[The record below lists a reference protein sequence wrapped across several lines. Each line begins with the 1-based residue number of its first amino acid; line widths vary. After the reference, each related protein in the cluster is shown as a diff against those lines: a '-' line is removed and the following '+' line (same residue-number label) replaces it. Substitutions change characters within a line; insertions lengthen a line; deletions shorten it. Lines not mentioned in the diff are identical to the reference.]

1 LRRLALVAPILVL
14 LAAATPARASFAH
27 TVVPGETLWS
37 IAMQDGLAPSSLA
50 AFNGLSSDT
59 QVIIGQTIQI
69 PPVGAASGA
78 ASSTTTSASEP
89 AGDDAQDGTSTASS
103 ASSASPPPMGAYR
116 VQLGDTLSAIAARA
130 GVPTSEIAAMNGLT
144 LAGPLLAGT
153 VIKLPSGA
161 PQAAGTPGLAASDA
175 ASTTS
180 VTSTSTTPTI
190 IPAAAPNATPM
201 RLDSSTIGQI
211 ATAEGVPPSLASA
224 VAWQESGFNN
234 GVVSSANAR
243 GVMQIIP
250 GTWQWVQNNLTRR
263 QLDPSSATDNVRAGS
278 LYLGSLLRST
288 GGDVRTAI
296 AGYYQGLGSV
306 RSSGMFPDTQQYV
319 ANVMALMPRFGG

>member
-1 LRRLALVAPILVL
+1 
-14 LAAATPARASFAH
+14 
-27 TVVPGETLWS
+27 
-37 IAMQDGLAPSSLA
+37 
-50 AFNGLSSDT
+50 
-59 QVIIGQTIQI
+59 
-69 PPVGAASGA
+69 
-78 ASSTTTSASEP
+78 
-89 AGDDAQDGTSTASS
+89 
-103 ASSASPPPMGAYR
+103 MGAYR
-116 VQLGDTLSAIAARA
+116 VQLGDTLSAIASRA
-130 GVPTSEIAAMNGLT
+130 GVSSSEIAAMNGLSV
-144 LAGPLLAGT
+144 AGTLLAGT

-161 PQAAGTPGLAASDA
+161 PGAAGTPGLAASDA

-180 VTSTSTTPTI
+180 ATPTSTTPTI

-201 RLDSSTIGQI
+201 RLDSGTIGQI
-211 ATAEGVPPSLASA
+211 AAAEGVPASLASA

-288 GGDVRTAI
+288 GGDVPTAI

-306 RSSGMFPDTQQYV
+306 RSSGMFPDTQRYV